1 MKCLAPCVNVIPVIG
16 RADSLTP
23 IELSEYKE
31 RIMEDIE
38 YYRIP
43 VYSFPDIEEDDEETI
58 EENALLRRMMP
69 FAIVS
74 SEEVFEIGDRKV
86 RARRYPWG
94 MVEVDNPRHS
104 DFLALRSALLH
115 SHLVDLKEITFDLLY
130 ENYRTTKLSRAIDSG
145 GQEYIGY
152 CFPSE
157 IFFITQGC
165 QLTYV
170 LLRDAT
176 SDQYDVSAQSIRLQE
191 ERLRKEEE
199 KFREVELRLQ
209 RDIEEKRQ
217 ELLVR
222 EAQLRDIEARICQQ
236 AAASTTKQ
244 DGASMI

>member
-38 YYRIP
+38 YHRIP

-130 ENYRTTKLSRAIDSG
+130 ENYRTTKLSRTMDNG
-145 GQEYIGY
+145 GQEHNGY
-152 CFPSE
+152 CFPPE
-157 IFFITQGC
+157 I
-165 QLTYV
+165 
-170 LLRDAT
+170 
-176 SDQYDVSAQSIRLQE
+176 SSSHKDVN
-191 ERLRKEEE
+191 
-199 KFREVELRLQ
+199 
-209 RDIEEKRQ
+209 
-217 ELLVR
+217 
-222 EAQLRDIEARICQQ
+222 
-236 AAASTTKQ
+236 
-244 DGASMI
+244 